1 MSDKPIS
8 RIYRGWSLTDLE
20 LMVEAVS
27 MFIDKGER
35 MAIAFYDDDKP
46 ITKDDMLLEENVK
59 GRLDDKND
67 GLHIRRAFS
76 GIKFTTQESALL
88 NQLLEVFLVSMEEV
102 EAKIHKQNSEIAKK
116 FLPNLMDDIY
126 KLLEDEGK

>member
-8 RIYRGWSLTDLE
+8 RIYRGWSLADLE

-27 MFIDKGER
+27 MFIERGER
-35 MAIAFYDDDKP
+35 MAIAFYDNDKP

-59 GRLDDKND
+59 ERLDNEND

-76 GIKFTTQESALL
+76 GIKFTMHESALL

-116 FLPNLMDDIY
+116 FLPDLMDDIY
-126 KLLEDEGK
+126 KLLDDEGK